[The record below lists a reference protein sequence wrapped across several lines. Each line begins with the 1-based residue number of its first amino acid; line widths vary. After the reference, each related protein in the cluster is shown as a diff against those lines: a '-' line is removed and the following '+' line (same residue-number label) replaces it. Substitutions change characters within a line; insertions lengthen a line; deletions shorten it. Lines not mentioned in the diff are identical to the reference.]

1 MAMAW
6 RRMEQRRVGAPC
18 LTAALVMAI
27 GMAMVM
33 AMATAAAWAAEEP
46 PAITYKVVHSQ
57 SAYPQGG
64 VYPLAIELTVAP
76 GYHINSERPGEPDL
90 YPTSLILSCTKD
102 CALSP
107 AEFPKA
113 HPFKPPWLPK
123 PIQVLDGKVL
133 VRFHVT
139 VDKAAKPGQLFL
151 GGRLNYQACD
161 DSSCLMP
168 DNLEINIPLTVVPA
182 GQAAQKL
189 NPEVFKK

>member
-1 MAMAW
+1 MVKAW
-6 RRMEQRRVGAPC
+6 RRTAVRAVALG
-18 LTAALVMAI
+18 LTAALAMFMA
-27 GMAMVM
+27 G
-33 AMATAAAWAAEEP
+33 AAKAAEEP
-46 PAITYKVVHSQ
+46 PVITYKVVHSQ

-64 VYPLAIELTVAP
+64 VYPLALELTVGP
-76 GYHINSERPGEPDL
+76 GFHINSDRPGEPDL

-102 CALSP
+102 CSLSP
-107 AEFPKA
+107 AVFPKA
-113 HPFKPPWLPK
+113 HPFQPPWLAK

-133 VRFHVT
+133 VRFNVT
-139 VDKAAKPGQLFL
+139 VDKAAKPGQQFL

-168 DNLEINIPLTVVPA
+168 ENIDVSITLNVVPA